1 MTEEQKKYYNAM
13 KKLGSKKPQKPI
25 PRPAVGWVHP
35 PGAEHAGNTSSH
47 QLSQR
52 EQEGS
57 REDHLPHCYSSD
69 RNRPRAGASEGV
81 DIRPPPLGLLFSP
94 GPAGKGNH
102 GVSFAGIWFFFLVRL
117 PAPLWKGAGLKESSA
132 FNPQKGPRSS
142 QNILSCDLGFVALH
156 K

>member
-94 GPAGKGNH
+94 GSAGKGNH
-102 GVSFAGIWFFFLVRL
+102 GVSFAGIWFF
-117 PAPLWKGAGLKESSA
+117 PSSA
-132 FNPQKGPRSS
+132 PSS
-142 QNILSCDLGFVALH
+142 SLEGSWAQGKLSFQPPEGTPVQPKHSQL
-156 K
+156 